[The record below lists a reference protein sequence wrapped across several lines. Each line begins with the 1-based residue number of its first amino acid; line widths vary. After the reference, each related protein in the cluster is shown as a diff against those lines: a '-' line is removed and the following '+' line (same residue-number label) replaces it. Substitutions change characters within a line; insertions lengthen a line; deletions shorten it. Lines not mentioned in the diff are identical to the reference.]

1 MAEWK
6 LRSLKSG
13 TLRERVK
20 HAVREAIFQGRF
32 RPGDPLRELD
42 LARDLRVSQSTVRE
56 ALLQL
61 EQTGL
66 VLRVP
71 NRETVVTRLSQQ
83 DLRDRVSLRILLEGE
98 AAVAAARAMG
108 PVDFEELESR
118 RANLA
123 KAISRNA
130 YFEVSQADLQFHRL
144 FWEKSGNRTLPQ
156 LLENLTA
163 PLFAFISILRSS
175 EKHELSGS
183 VLAHEPIIEAMKKG
197 DPDSIRTAIRV
208 HIETSYNEF
217 LKDEWQDFESLLLSR
232 KVVPR
237 RRA

>member
-13 TLRERVK
+13 TLRDRVK
-20 HAVREAIFQGRF
+20 YSIREAIFQGRF

-98 AAVAAARAMG
+98 AAVAAARVMTPG
-108 PVDFEELESR
+108 DFEELEVR
-118 RANLA
+118 RSLLA
-123 KAISRNA
+123 KAIARNA
-130 YFEVSQADLQFHRL
+130 YFDVSQADLQFHRL

-163 PLFAFISILRSS
+163 PLFAFISILSSS
-175 EKHELSGS
+175 EKHEMSGS
-183 VLAHEPIIEAMKKG
+183 VLAHEPIIETLRKG
-197 DPDSIRTAIRV
+197 DADPIRDAIRV
-208 HIETSYNEF
+208 HIENSYNDF
-217 LKDEWQDFESLLLSR
+217 LKEEWDDFESLLRSR
-232 KVVPR
+232 RIVPQ